1 MIRSFFYSE
10 IMCGSG
16 RRGGRGG
23 RVHGQGSHH
32 PSTPPNGLTAEG
44 TKLMSL
50 AAKMDIFL
58 ADVKKRKSTVM
69 ICALNGAPF
78 SPPFLLPSR
87 DPRGQ
92 HKCANEVSTYL
103 ATARGKLAPLPL
115 VPPVLP
121 LAVVLTQSPFN

>member
-1 MIRSFFYSE
+1 
-10 IMCGSG
+10 
-16 RRGGRGG
+16 
-23 RVHGQGSHH
+23 
-32 PSTPPNGLTAEG
+32 
-44 TKLMSL
+44 MSL

-103 ATARGKLAPLPL
+103 ATARGKLAPLPS
-115 VPPVLP
+115 VPPLLP
-121 LAVVLTQSPFN
+121 LARRGVDTVSVQLDPLPAVAAAAGR